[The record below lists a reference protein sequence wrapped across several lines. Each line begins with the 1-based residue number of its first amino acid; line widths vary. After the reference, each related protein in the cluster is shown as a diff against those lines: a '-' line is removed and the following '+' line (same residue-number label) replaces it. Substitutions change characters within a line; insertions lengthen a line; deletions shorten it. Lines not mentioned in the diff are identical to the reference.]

1 MDKRA
6 LNTKLWTPYTHAN
19 FAQRARTLL
28 MAQWNLQ
35 VLVEENIFSITAAL
49 FAYLP
54 RMDFSFVKKIFL
66 YLNLNSMPDLI
77 ATIIIAFV
85 IINGLKNHRYKN

>member
-1 MDKRA
+1 MKGEP
-6 LNTKLWTPYTHAN
+6 LNTKLWTLYTHAN
-19 FAQRARTLL
+19 FAQRARILP

-35 VLVEENIFSITAAL
+35 VQAGESISTIFPAI

-54 RMDFSFVKKIFL
+54 QTDFISVKKIFL
-66 YLNLNSMPDLI
+66 YKNQNSMDLI
-77 ATIIIAFV
+77 ATIIIAIV